1 MPNLKAGSSGDLSEE
16 QDKDKDSDSDSGFG
30 LSDIIDRLG
39 RLATMPRGPVFSDE
53 TQHHSRL
60 RADTKS
66 SF

>member
-1 MPNLKAGSSGDLSEE
+1 MSEE
-16 QDKDKDSDSDSGFG
+16 QDKSKDSDNDSGFG